1 MTTERHVEPAGEH
14 RTDQAAEHH
23 AEPVAEHLTGPAAT
37 AALCPATPVAARI
50 ATAAPRPTTYTVTLS
65 DLVVDVTHKPVKH
78 LHIGVYPPDGAIR
91 ASAPLTM
98 TPAAV
103 HAALVG
109 RLPWMRR
116 QRATF
121 AAQPRET
128 PREMVSGESHWVFGQ
143 RLRLR
148 VELTT
153 GPTRITLQG
162 KRTLLM
168 YIAPDRPPAARLEA
182 MHGWYRSQ
190 LRGVLTPLIATWSA
204 RLGVAPAGWRIQRM
218 KTRWG
223 SCSPR
228 THRLLFN
235 LELAKHSP
243 ACIEY
248 IVVHELA
255 HLLVHNHGDAFVALL
270 DEHLPN
276 WRVLRKELGEGVLG
290 V

>member
-1 MTTERHVEPAGEH
+1 MTTEHPAESAAGHHTEPAAAHCAEPAG
-14 RTDQAAEHH
+14 
-23 AEPVAEHLTGPAAT
+23 T
-37 AALCPATPVAARI
+37 AALCPEAPVAAP
-50 ATAAPRPTTYTVTLS
+50 AAAAAPRPTTWTVTLS
-65 DLVVDVTHKPVKH
+65 DLLVDVTHKPVKH
-78 LHIGVYPPDGAIR
+78 LQIGVYPPDGTIR
-91 ASAPLTM
+91 VTAPLAM

-148 VELTT
+148 VEPTT

-168 YIAPDRPPAARLEA
+168 QIAPDRSTEARRDAL
-182 MHGWYRSQ
+182 HRWYRTQ
-190 LRGVLTPLIATWSA
+190 LRAHLAPLITTWST
-204 RLGVAPAGWRIQRM
+204 RLGVTPKGWRIQRM

-255 HLLVHNHGDAFVALL
+255 HLLVPNHGAGFVVLL
-270 DEHLPN
+270 DAHLPN